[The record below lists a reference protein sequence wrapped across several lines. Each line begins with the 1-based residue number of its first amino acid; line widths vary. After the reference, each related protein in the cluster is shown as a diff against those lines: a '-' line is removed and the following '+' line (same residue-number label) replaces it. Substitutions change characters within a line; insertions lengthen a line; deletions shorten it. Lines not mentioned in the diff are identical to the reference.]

1 MPQEPLIEINP
12 NVLDGT
18 PVFGGTR
25 VPIQKLFDYLEAGE
39 PLKEFLDEYPTVAH
53 WHAVAVLELARQ
65 TLLAS
70 DHAHPIE

>member
-1 MPQEPLIEINP
+1 MAQEPLIEQNANI
-12 NVLDGT
+12 LDGT

-25 VPIQKLFDYLEAGE
+25 VPIQKLFDYLESGE
-39 PLKEFLDEYPTVAH
+39 SLREFLDDCPTVPR

-70 DHAHPIE
+70 THTQHTA

>member
-1 MPQEPLIEINP
+1 MSQEPLIEINP
-12 NVLDGT
+12 SVLDGT

-39 PLKEFLDEYPTVAH
+39 PLKEFLDEYPTVQRG
-53 WHAVAVLELARQ
+53 HAVAVLELARQ